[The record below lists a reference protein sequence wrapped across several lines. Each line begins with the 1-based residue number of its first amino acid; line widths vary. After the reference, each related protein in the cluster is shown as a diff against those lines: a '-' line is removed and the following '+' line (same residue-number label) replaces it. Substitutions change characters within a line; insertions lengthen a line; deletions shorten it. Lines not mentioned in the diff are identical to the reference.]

1 MSSETVKDYPIQP
14 PSPYALEFHIPYFA
28 LRKSFSKSEKL
39 HSNIVGRRSGV
50 FADSFTRNC
59 EPGQKEFFHEA
70 QVSVLLVG
78 IDEWVWT
85 LYCLV
90 EGQFE
95 DSRDPAELEKFV
107 TNMSDAPSGNYALYQ
122 MPIWNPREYFLM
134 VLCRRMD
141 QATLEWQNLVETL
154 DQRLK
159 DLVSLISLISSSRVL
174 TYRRKMTPLSN
185 PQRSPSPDTIRTY
198 HASTTIPG
206 QSKYYNFSQ
215 TH

>member
-1 MSSETVKDYPIQP
+1 MKDYPIQP
-14 PSPYALEFHIPYFA
+14 ASPYALEFHIPYFA
-28 LRKSFSKSEKL
+28 LRKSFSTSEKL

-90 EGQFE
+90 EDQFE
-95 DSRDPAELEKFV
+95 EMHDPAELEQHV
-107 TNMSDAPSGNYALYQ
+107 TNMRDAPSGNYASYT
-122 MPIWNPREYFLM
+122 MPIWNPREYFLL
-134 VLCRRMD
+134 VLCRRMG

-159 DLVSLISLISSSRVL
+159 DLVSLISTISEVL
-174 TYRRKMTPLSN
+174 PL
-185 PQRSPSPDTIRTY
+185 PP
-198 HASTTIPG
+198 
-206 QSKYYNFSQ
+206 
-215 TH
+215 

>member
-1 MSSETVKDYPIQP
+1 MIKDLKRRRTRLILLQDYPVRP
-14 PSPYALEFHIPYFA
+14 ASPYALEFHIPYFA
-28 LRKSFSKSEKL
+28 LRKSFSTSDKL

-90 EGQFE
+90 ESHFE
-95 DSRDPAELEKFV
+95 QPQDLTELEQYV
-107 TNMSDAPSGNYALYQ
+107 TNMRDAPSGQFASYKQ
-122 MPIWNPREYFLM
+122 PIWNPREYFLL

-159 DLVSLISLISSSRVL
+159 DLVSLIFSI
-174 TYRRKMTPLSN
+174 LSTFN
-185 PQRSPSPDTIRTY
+185 
-198 HASTTIPG
+198 
-206 QSKYYNFSQ
+206 
-215 TH
+215 

>member
-1 MSSETVKDYPIQP
+1 MKDYPIQRA
-14 PSPYALEFHIPYFA
+14 SPYALEFHIPYFA
-28 LRKSFSKSEKL
+28 LRKSFSTSEKL

-95 DSRDPAELEKFV
+95 ETHDPAELEQYV
-107 TNMSDAPSGNYALYQ
+107 THMRDAPSGNYVPYT
-122 MPIWNPREYFLM
+122 MPIWNPREYFLL
-134 VLCRRMD
+134 VLCRRMG

-159 DLVSLISLISSSRVL
+159 DLVSWISTISRA
-174 TYRRKMTPLSN
+174 
-185 PQRSPSPDTIRTY
+185 SPRY
-198 HASTTIPG
+198 
-206 QSKYYNFSQ
+206 
-215 TH
+215 